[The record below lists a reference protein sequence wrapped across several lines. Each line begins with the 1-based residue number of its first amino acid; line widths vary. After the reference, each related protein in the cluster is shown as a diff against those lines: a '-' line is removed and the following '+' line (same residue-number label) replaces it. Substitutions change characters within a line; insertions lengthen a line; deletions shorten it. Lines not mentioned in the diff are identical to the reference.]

1 MSNRLIAA
9 DRYKIMSQC
18 KHTIEASQTAIWKPN
33 TATEIR
39 LDDGS
44 INIDSLD
51 AQEYSTEAY
60 MNNVFDAER
69 KT

>member
-1 MSNRLIAA
+1 MSH
-9 DRYKIMSQC
+9 C
-18 KHTIEASQTAIWKPN
+18 KHTIEAFQTAIWKPN
-33 TATEIR
+33 AATEIR

-60 MNNVFDAER
+60 MSNVFDAER
-69 KT
+69 KN